1 MCRAAVRQ
9 ALQKTDGVLGLDTD
23 ASGFAV
29 IYDGSK
35 VTPEEL
41 IQVVSRTGYEATL
54 RAPPHRR

>member
-29 IYDGSK
+29 IYDSAK
-35 VTPEEL
+35 VSPEEL
-41 IQVVSRTGYEATL
+41 VREVKRTGYEATL
-54 RAPPHRR
+54 RPSDPR